1 MARTPGAT
9 DKAKRKRMSYT
20 DAEKVSQKA
29 QREAEAAAQK
39 NQDHG
44 GGIALFFQNLNDE
57 EMKDVDADVDAD
69 AGMLLE
75 EFQRVV
81 TLSDR

>member
-1 MARTPGAT
+1 
-9 DKAKRKRMSYT
+9 MSYT
-20 DAEKVSQKA
+20 DTEKVSRKA
-29 QREAEAAAQK
+29 QREAEAATKQ
-39 NQDHG
+39 NEDHG
-44 GGIALFFQNLNDE
+44 GVIASFFQNLNDE
-57 EMKDVDADVDAD
+57 EMKDVDADAD